1 MSVCPS
7 AYIRVYPLSVAP
19 DHERARAHARTSHAR
34 ISMRHM
40 RDHARTSVS
49 ARERTSTGAMGAYQ
63 HMPVSRPVHPCA
75 SPILLAWETG
85 RPGPA
90 GSGSLPPAERRRR
103 ICDWGRSLVRQQP
116 CSVHHRPRSRPTPR
130 KQRRRTKQ
138 NSDKNRVAA
147 HTRPGK
153 SAWQQHHAP
162 GHARRERGKG
172 MGGLRFKLPVT
183 AWAGSARRGIP
194 GLGIQCIS
202 YWISSFPENRRP
214 S

>member
-49 ARERTSTGAMGAYQ
+49 ARERTSTGAMGAYSA
-63 HMPVSRPVHPCA
+63 HARKPSSPSVCISDLAGLGDRPARPSRKRVSASGREAETHTRLGTIVGTAAAMQRAPSSPIAADATQTA
-75 SPILLAWETG
+75 SP
-85 RPGPA
+85 
-90 GSGSLPPAERRRR
+90 
-103 ICDWGRSLVRQQP
+103 
-116 CSVHHRPRSRPTPR
+116 H
-130 KQRRRTKQ
+130 KQ
-138 NSDKNRVAA
+138 NSDKDRVAA
-147 HTRPGK
+147 HTRLGK